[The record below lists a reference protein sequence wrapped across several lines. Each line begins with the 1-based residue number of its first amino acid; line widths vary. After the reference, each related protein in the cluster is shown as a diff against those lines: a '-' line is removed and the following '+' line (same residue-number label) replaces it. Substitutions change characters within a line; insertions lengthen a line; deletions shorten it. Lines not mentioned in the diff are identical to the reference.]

1 MKKFIFLI
9 ISAVCTFAS
18 HAAQITYS
26 AAGVLDYSETTES
39 GKIDIKFQKCM
50 TNKLFTF
57 YNVSLNGKIVN
68 TTQVSDN
75 IGPFF
80 AGGAWMGGNHNTPQG
95 GPKPSAN
102 TIDISVT
109 VDGKTLEPGVGTDGK
124 VVVINV
130 KNEIFYTDDKKFA
143 DEYVTYRVSGNS
155 IEVWCEHTFHYPS
168 VMAVSRYYGPQSM
181 FPATELLLPGTKNT
195 SWINLS
201 GKKEI
206 DVLKSE
212 FPQFSTYVERNA
224 NGYQAVLKYN
234 EGMGD
239 ASFVADNDGRVYLF
253 RNYSKDPYKSPGKS
267 YHVMM
272 WDHNVKKGDVTKWH
286 AIYTWFDGPIDDT
299 FRSGAANPEFVYE
312 TYINGQSTE
321 ITVNAEGK
329 STEPT
334 TGIEDITV
342 EGDADFA
349 YAAAGQIIISNDA
362 PDAVCVDLTGKVI
375 ARGTGSFTCPQG
387 VYIVNDLHGRSV
399 KLVVR

>member
-1 MKKFIFLI
+1 MKKFLFLI
-9 ISAVCTFAS
+9 ISAACAFAS
-18 HAAQITYS
+18 QAARITYS
-26 AAGVLDYSETTES
+26 TAGVLDYSETTES

-50 TNKLFTF
+50 INKLFTF
-57 YNVSLNGKIVN
+57 YNVSLNGKLVN
-68 TTQVSDN
+68 SAQSSDN
-75 IGPFF
+75 IGPFN

-95 GPKPSAN
+95 GSKPSAN
-102 TIDISVT
+102 TIDISIT
-109 VDGKTLEPGVGTDGK
+109 VDGKSLEPGVGTDGK

-155 IEVWCEHTFHYPS
+155 IEVWCEHTFLYPS
-168 VMAVSRYYGPQSM
+168 VMAVARYYGPQSM

-212 FPQFSTYVERNA
+212 FPQFSTYVERNT

-234 EGMGD
+234 EGIGN
-239 ASFVADNDGRVYLF
+239 ASCISDNGGEVYLF
-253 RNYSKDPYKSPGKS
+253 RNYGGATGKS

-272 WDHNVKKGDVTKWH
+272 WNHNVKNGDVTRWH
-286 AIYTWFDGPIDDT
+286 ALYTWFDGPIDDT
-299 FRSGAANPEFVYE
+299 FRSGAADPEFVYE

-321 ITVNAEGK
+321 ITVNADGK

-342 EGDADFA
+342 DSGADFA
-349 YAAAGQIIISNDA
+349 YAGVGHINVSPDA

-375 ARGTGSFTCPQG
+375 SRGAGSFSCPQG
-387 VYIVNDLHGRSV
+387 VYIVNDMHGRSV